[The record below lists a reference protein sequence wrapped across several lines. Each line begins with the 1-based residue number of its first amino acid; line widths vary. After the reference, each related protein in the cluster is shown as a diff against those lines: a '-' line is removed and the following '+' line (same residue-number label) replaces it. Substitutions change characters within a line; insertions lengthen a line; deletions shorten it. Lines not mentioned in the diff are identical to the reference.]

1 MPGQTIGVCGGSGWR
16 QPAGSQQMGKR
27 NIGPVY
33 LEPDRTGKAVRS
45 VSGGASGGAIKTFC
59 SSLLK
64 KRRRCC
70 FRQTPVFFCFLKLF
84 IASTGS
90 VTKIGQGTKRI

>member
-27 NIGPVY
+27 HIGPVY

-45 VSGGASGGAIKTFC
+45 VSGGASGGIINALDRFY
-59 SSLLK
+59 
-64 KRRRCC
+64 RP
-70 FRQTPVFFCFLKLF
+70 RQFDL
-84 IASTGS
+84 
-90 VTKIGQGTKRI
+90 

>member
-27 NIGPVY
+27 HIGPVY

-45 VSGGASGGAIKTFC
+45 VSGGASGGIIK
-59 SSLLK
+59 
-64 KRRRCC
+64 
-70 FRQTPVFFCFLKLF
+70 RQRYVWLTVLSEQCL
-84 IASTGS
+84 S
-90 VTKIGQGTKRI
+90 